1 MSPVIDVWDIDIVDC
16 LEPAFRLGH
25 RGNKRKG
32 IAKYGHRDAVLG
44 LSWNTNVTLVCAR
57 PYQYSLFL

>member
-25 RGNKRKG
+25 RANKRKG
-32 IAKYGHRDAVLG
+32 IAKYGHHDAVLG
-44 LSWNTNVTLVCAR
+44 LSWNTNVT
-57 PYQYSLFL
+57 